1 MRLYAGSSADFITA
15 TTHRAIVGL
24 LKQAYFEQYR
34 DQAREGEILSWQ
46 NSLQAVS
53 EVFQQAGLLD
63 HGVLLEYQLPLTSKR
78 LDCLICG
85 NDARQEPRAVI
96 IELKQWSKTE
106 PSAGRHE
113 VVTWLDGAKK
123 DVLHPSAQVGLYR
136 SYLREVHTAFNGEQD
151 RIKLHA
157 CSYLHNYH
165 FGTTDA
171 VLDPKF
177 DQLLES
183 YPVFGQPQRQELGNF
198 LQRRLGGGQGA
209 GPLRRIEQGK
219 YAPSKKLL
227 DHVVSL
233 IDTDASYVLLDEQML
248 VYDQVFAAI
257 VAAQESRQKTAIL
270 VKGGPG
276 TGKSVVALNLLAELM
291 RQGYQAHYAT
301 GSQAFTETLRDKFG
315 PRGRSFFTY
324 FNAYATTAENALHVL
339 LCDEA
344 HRIRSSSVDRF
355 TSASQRSGL
364 NQVQELLRAAMVTVF
379 FIDDFQ
385 RVRPG
390 EIGSYDMLRQEAERA
405 GAVVKEHELEA
416 QFRCSGSSGFINW
429 LDNTLGIRRTAN
441 VLWGTGEGYDFQIL
455 PTPMAVEEL
464 LQQQLQA
471 GYTARMVAGFCWPWS
486 EPTDEG
492 FLVEDVVIEQPGI
505 SYRRPWNAKST
516 KKRLAAG
523 IPKSSLWATQPGGFN
538 QVGCVFTAQGF
549 EFDYVGVIVGR
560 DLTYRFARQ
569 TWVANSQATHDK
581 SLKQSR
587 LTDQERVEF
596 FRNTYKVLMTR
607 GMKGCYVYFE
617 DEETGQFF
625 RSRMEA

>member
-96 IELKQWSKTE
+96 IELKQWSRTE
-106 PSAGRHE
+106 TSAGRHE

-165 FGTTDA
+165 FGATDA

-177 DQLLES
+177 DELLES
-183 YPVFGQPQRQELGNF
+183 YPVFGQPQRQELGEF
-198 LQRRLGGGQGA
+198 LQRRLGGGRGA
-209 GPLRRIEQGK
+209 DPLRRIEQGK

-233 IDTDASYVLLDEQML
+233 IETDASYVLLDEQML
-248 VYDQVFAAI
+248 VYDQVFAAV
-257 VAAQESRQKTAIL
+257 VAAQESQQKTAIL

-324 FNAYATTAENALHVL
+324 FNAYATAPENALHVL

-441 VLWGTGEGYDFQIL
+441 VLWGKGEGYDFRIL

-464 LQQQLQA
+464 LRQQQHA
-471 GYTARMVAGFCWPWS
+471 GHTARMVAGFCWPWS

-492 FLVEDVVIEQPGI
+492 YLVEDVVIEQPGI

-523 IPKSSLWATQPGGFN
+523 IPKSSLWATQPGGFD

-560 DLTYRFARQ
+560 DLTYRFTQQA
-569 TWVANSQATHDK
+569 WIADSQMTHDR